1 MEKLTSEELMFLQE
15 ATSKLGNAKTMLGDL
30 EIKKHEI
37 LSEVSTLKVMVQTKE
52 QELINKYGLDSVIN
66 METGQVKKKEKQ
78 WEK

>member
-15 ATSKLGNAKTMLGDL
+15 ATSKLSNAKTMLGDL
-30 EIKKHEI
+30 EIKKHEV

-66 METGQVKKKEKQ
+66 METGQVKKKEK
-78 WEK
+78 

>member
-15 ATSKLGNAKTMLGDL
+15 STSKLSNAKTMLGDL

-66 METGQVKKKEKQ
+66 METGQVKKK
-78 WEK
+78 

>member
-66 METGQVKKKEKQ
+66 METGQVKKKEK
-78 WEK
+78 

>member
-15 ATSKLGNAKTMLGDL
+15 ATSKLSNAKTMLGDL

-37 LSEVSTLKVMVQTKE
+37 LSEVSTLKIMVQTKE

-66 METGQVKKKEKQ
+66 METGQVKKKEK
-78 WEK
+78 

>member
-15 ATSKLGNAKTMLGDL
+15 ATSKLSNAKTMLGDL

-66 METGQVKKKEKQ
+66 METGQVKKKEK
-78 WEK
+78 

>member
-15 ATSKLGNAKTMLGDL
+15 ATSKLSNAKTMLGDL

-37 LSEVSTLKVMVQTKE
+37 LSEVSTLKIMVQTKE

-66 METGQVKKKEKQ
+66 METGQVKKK
-78 WEK
+78 